1 MNEKELELINRG
13 ESEKVEF
20 KESLSVK
27 EEIGEC
33 VAAFSNVDGG
43 IILDRL
49 DGRGVLWEMVEQLE
63 EFLKKHINFM
73 GFRTEKSFQREDKFD
88 IPIKALRE
96 LIINALI
103 HRDYETTA
111 DVRVFIF
118 DDRVEVINPGHFP
131 RGVSPIK
138 PLYSPVNKILS
149 QYMYDIGFIEKYG
162 SGIINVRSLLKE
174 NGNKD
179 LEYVLHELE
188 TKAIVYSQIFRGKL
202 GEKDLEKDLEN
213 LRGNQ
218 RRIIV
223 EIKRNPKITQ
233 TELSNIVGINEKNIR
248 NNIFKLKKKG
258 ILKRVGSDKG
268 GYWTILIK
276 ENDKKN
282 EK

>member
-49 DGRGVLWEMVEQLE
+49 DGRGVLWEMVEQIE

-88 IPIKALRE
+88 IPIKAIRE

-103 HRDYETTA
+103 HRDYETTS

-118 DDRVEVINPGHFP
+118 DDRVEIINPGAFP
-131 RGVSPIK
+131 KGVTPSK
-138 PLYSPVNKILS
+138 PLHKPVNRLIS

-162 SGIINVRSLLKE
+162 SGIITVKALLKG
-174 NGNKD
+174 NG
-179 LEYVLHELE
+179 
-188 TKAIVYSQIFRGKL
+188 
-202 GEKDLEKDLEN
+202 
-213 LRGNQ
+213 
-218 RRIIV
+218 
-223 EIKRNPKITQ
+223 
-233 TELSNIVGINEKNIR
+233 
-248 NNIFKLKKKG
+248 
-258 ILKRVGSDKG
+258 
-268 GYWTILIK
+268 
-276 ENDKKN
+276 
-282 EK
+282 